1 MKTEIRR
8 GLFCSS
14 ESEIFQLLWWSM
26 EGSTFGNKDLTQL
39 LIAVNIS
46 EEKIPKSIGL
56 TSTLDLVIF

>member
-1 MKTEIRR
+1 
-8 GLFCSS
+8 
-14 ESEIFQLLWWSM
+14 M